1 MDIDILI
8 KKGFENTPPAKA
20 WLKKVVI
27 TALTSEHVSPS
38 AQVSLLI
45 TSQEKVHELN
55 RQYLDE
61 DRPTDV
67 LSFPM
72 ITPEETSTPTFVTPP
87 DGVVHLGEV
96 IISYPQAVIQ
106 AEEHGH
112 SVDKEMAVLIIHGIL
127 HLLAY
132 DHDVPEAEKKMKERE
147 TTILGLIYDTL
158 SRKGQ
163 STCL

>member
-8 KKGFENTPPAKA
+8 EKGFDNTPPART
-20 WLKKVVI
+20 WLKKVVA
-27 TALTSEHVSPS
+27 TALTNEHASSS

-45 TSQEKVHELN
+45 TGQEKVHELN

-72 ITPEETSTPTFVTPP
+72 ITPEETSTTAFVTPP

-112 SVDKEMAVLIIHGIL
+112 SADKEIAVLIIHGIL
-127 HLLAY
+127 HLLDY
-132 DHDVPEAEKKMKERE
+132 DHDVPEDERKMKQRE
-147 TTILGLIYDTL
+147 KEILEKFSNL
-158 SRKGQ
+158 
-163 STCL
+163 